1 MKVTILEGTPEEISH
16 AFPHLNAPVSP
27 ISVVEPRPPTP
38 SSSGQEARPHNA
50 RVHLYVSTAVARAAL
65 GRRELAEEQLTVL
78 RALYSAHPGMVLATT
93 LAQQVGYT
101 RSQFAGLMGA
111 FGRRVSHT
119 EGYDGDAWFF
129 EQQWN
134 RGAGC
139 YEYGLPETVREAMR
153 LEQLV

>member
-1 MKVTILEGTPEEISH
+1 M
-16 AFPHLNAPVSP
+16 
-27 ISVVEPRPPTP
+27 
-38 SSSGQEARPHNA
+38 
-50 RVHLYVSTAVARAAL
+50 
-65 GRRELAEEQLTVL
+65 L

-139 YEYGLPETVREAMR
+139 CEYGLPETVREAMR